1 MEKLRAQMKEIEASR
16 VDGKFVGPDGQPANG
31 SDEVS
36 ELLHRCQRW
45 FEVVL
50 ERYILSLSMT

>member
-1 MEKLRAQMKEIEASR
+1 MKEIEASR